1 MPLRSSEPTARP
13 EVALLT
19 RDLMIRARVEA
30 ALGSAVEH
38 LQVLAGGELPGGL
51 DLLLVDLNRDAP
63 ERLAWLEHT
72 AAPGAGAEVICFGR
86 HTEMAELNPRARAAG
101 AARCVANSHLPET
114 LQRWLR
120 SRRRAP
126 SPPMRGTP

>member
-1 MPLRSSEPTARP
+1 MPLKSSELTTRP
-13 EVALLT
+13 KVALLT
-19 RDLMIRARVEA
+19 RDLMVRARVEA
-30 ALGSAVEH
+30 ALGTVVEH
-38 LQVLAGGELPGGL
+38 LQVLAGGELPEGL
-51 DLLLVDLNRDAP
+51 DLLLLDLNRDAP
-63 ERLAWLEHT
+63 ERLAWLEQIGP
-72 AAPGAGAEVICFGR
+72 PGPAAEVICFGR

-120 SRRRAP
+120 SRRQES